1 MAYLTEKTIN
11 GRKYLYLVKSIRLP
25 DGSQKK
31 IHKLVKNTRDVKALE
46 NKHRDYF
53 NQKERKLYTKYALR
67 KYETDPIYTKNE
79 IEKLESIRVDY
90 RNIMRELSVNQ
101 LKDAFDRFSVNFTY
115 ESNAL
120 EGNSLTLKDVAIVI
134 FENATIEGKNL
145 REIYETRNL
154 RNIME
159 MLKKDRFNINHKDI
173 IKVHKLLMKD
183 IDTTTGY
190 KKIPNYLIGRRV
202 ETTPPEKV
210 DSEMS
215 DLIHWYEKSMECT
228 HPLNVSA
235 IFHGRF
241 EKIHPFEDGNGRVGR
256 VLSNIILMKNKYP
269 PLIIRKSQRLSYL
282 KTLEDYDNGYEWN
295 LKRFFLRKFKDTYR
309 KFFEVYLRYLD

>member
-1 MAYLTEKTIN
+1 MAYLTEKNIN

-31 IHKLVKNTRDVKALE
+31 IHKLVKNTRDVKTLE

-53 NQKERKLYTKYALR
+53 NQKEKKLYTKYALR

-90 RNIMRELSVNQ
+90 RNIIRKLSVNQ

-120 EGNSLTLKDVAIVI
+120 EGNSLTLKDVAVVI
-134 FENATIEGKNL
+134 LENTTIEGKTL

-154 RNIME
+154 GNIME

-173 IKVHKLLMKD
+173 IRVHKLLMKD

-190 KKIPNYLIGRRV
+190 KKIPNYIIGRRV

-210 DSEMS
+210 EPEMS
-215 DLIHWYEKSMECT
+215 DLIHWYEKSIEYT

-269 PLIIRKSQRLSYL
+269 PLIIRKSQRISYL

-295 LKRFFLRKFKDTYR
+295 LKRFFLMKFKDTYK
-309 KFFEVYLRYLD
+309 KFFEVYIKYLD

>member
-11 GRKYLYLVKSIRLP
+11 GRRYLYLVKSIRLP

-31 IHKLVKNTRDVKALE
+31 IHKLIKNREDKKTLE
-46 NKHRDYF
+46 DQYKDYF
-53 NQKERKLYTKYALR
+53 IQKEKELHTQYALG
-67 KYETDPIYTKNE
+67 KYETDPVFTKRE
-79 IEKLESIRVDY
+79 IGKVESIKVEY
-90 RNIMRELSVNQ
+90 KYLTKKLSKKQ
-101 LKDAFDRFSVNFTY
+101 LKDAFDRFTVNFTY

-120 EGNSLTLKDVAIVI
+120 EGNSLTLKDVAVVL
-134 FENATIEGKNL
+134 FENTTIEGRDL

-154 RNIME
+154 RDVME
-159 MLKKDRFNINHKDI
+159 QARKGRFDINHRDI
-173 IKVHKLLMKD
+173 IRMHELLVRD
-183 IDTTTGY
+183 IDTAIGY
-190 KKIPNYLIGRRV
+190 KKIPNYILGRRM

-210 DSEMS
+210 ESEMD
-215 DLIHWYEKSMECT
+215 DLIQWYKKSIKNT
-228 HPLNVSA
+228 HPLKISA

-282 KTLEDYDNGYEWN
+282 KALEDYDNGYEWN
-295 LKRFFLRKFKDTYR
+295 MEHLFLKKFKDTYR
-309 KFFEVYLRYLD
+309 KFFEVYIKYLN